1 MNVPVNY
8 LAVLVA
14 ALIGFGVGGPWY
26 SVFSRSWLA
35 AIGKT
40 EAEVKGG
47 NAVIAYSGAF
57 AASLMTAYALALIVG
72 LSQAHTAVH
81 GALLGLWAWVGFVA
95 APNLPAYLF
104 SRWPRELF
112 FINNG
117 YHFVALLIMGAI
129 LGAWT

>member
-1 MNVPVNY
+1 MDVPINY

-14 ALIGFGVGGPWY
+14 AVVGFGIGGAWY
-26 SVFSRSWLA
+26 SVFSKPWLA

-40 EAEVKGG
+40 QAEVKQG
-47 NAVIAYSGAF
+47 NAAIAYGGAF
-57 AASLMTAYALALIVG
+57 AAALMAAFALALLIG
-72 LSQAHTAVH
+72 LAQANTGVH

-95 APNLPAYLF
+95 APNLSTYLF

-117 YHFVALLIMGAI
+117 YHFVTLLIMGAI
-129 LGAWT
+129 LGAWR

>member
-1 MNVPVNY
+1 MDVPINY

-14 ALIGFGVGGPWY
+14 AFVGFGIGGPWY
-26 SVFSRSWLA
+26 GFFSKPWLA

-40 EAEVKGG
+40 EAEVKRG
-47 NAVIAYSGAF
+47 NAAIAYGGAF
-57 AASLMTAYALALIVG
+57 AASLMTAYALALLIG
-72 LSQAHTAVH
+72 LAQAKTGVH

-95 APNLPAYLF
+95 APNLPTYLF

-117 YHFVALLIMGAI
+117 YHFVTLLIMGAI
-129 LGAWT
+129 LGAWV